1 MKSFL
6 AYLGS
11 LIMKQILSF
20 LVLKIFVQVYA
31 YWNYQPETLPN
42 EEKAKQEWRK
52 LFVCTQPFNFEY
64 QYLQNVFWTLY
75 WNMLAINNI
84 VQIYTYLC
92 TSVLTWWYVK
102 RKPLISKVCFCYWC
116 MLSVSFLKL
125 LSRHQNL
132 WSVLPEGFR
141 PVLNQNSALL
151 CMVHCTA

>member
-1 MKSFL
+1 MVVKWPNSKVVSF
-6 AYLGS
+6 
-11 LIMKQILSF
+11 ILNRS
-20 LVLKIFVQVYA
+20 I
-31 YWNYQPETLPN
+31 NYQAKTLPN
-42 EEKAKQEWRK
+42 EEKSKQEWRK

-92 TSVLTWWYVK
+92 TNVLTWWYVK